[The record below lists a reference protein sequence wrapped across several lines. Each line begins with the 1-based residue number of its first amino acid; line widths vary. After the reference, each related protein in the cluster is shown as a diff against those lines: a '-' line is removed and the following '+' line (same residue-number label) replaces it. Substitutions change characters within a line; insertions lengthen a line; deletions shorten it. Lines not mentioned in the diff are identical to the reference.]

1 MDLPQINKEQS
12 RAILPHFMMNKT
24 ILSLLMLL
32 LGVIIGFNLSRLQGG
47 DTMAVDSSAIEGS
60 VKHQL
65 FKNQPDALYELN
77 RETGKIAAG
86 EANKAKAGSEAELQ
100 GQKGDV
106 KSKSPDEVL
115 LEILV
120 AIRTEQEAL
129 RAQIAESNRD
139 IDELTFRVDTHSDS
153 FRPLNTLNQR
163 PRAIEVPDEEPVI
176 EVDNSLPIGP

>member
-1 MDLPQINKEQS
+1 
-12 RAILPHFMMNKT
+12 MMNKT

-32 LGVIIGFNLSRLQGG
+32 LGVIIGFNLGRFQGG
-47 DTMAVDSSAIEGS
+47 DTMAGDGSATEGS

-65 FKNQPDALYELN
+65 FKNQPDALNELN
-77 RETGKIAAG
+77 RETGKIAVG
-86 EANKAKAGSEAELQ
+86 EANKAKAGSEAEVQ
-100 GQKGDV
+100 GQRGDV
-106 KSKSPDEVL
+106 QSKSPDEVL
-115 LEILV
+115 LEILM

-163 PRAIEVPDEEPVI
+163 PRAIEVPEEDPVI
-176 EVDNSLPIGP
+176 EVDNSLPTGP